1 MIKRELYLEKIRRL
15 INTEPIKIITGVR
28 RSGKTY
34 LLHSIKEELI
44 ERGISKENIFL
55 ISFESQKYNKIQ
67 NFMELDVC
75 VNNLIKNTSGKIY
88 LLFDEIQNI
97 VSWEKSIN
105 SYRVDFDCDIYITGS
120 NSELLSGE
128 LATLIVG
135 RYFHI
140 DVYPFSFKEFLQY
153 KKEIN
158 SIDVKNKELQLFN
171 EYVKYGG
178 MPSLQQVQDIDKFSY
193 LEDIY
198 STILLKDIISR
209 HNLRNAEILNRIL
222 TFIISNIGQPVS
234 ANGISKYLKHENLKV
249 SADTVLNYLSFSKNA
264 CFIHEAK
271 KENLKGKKV
280 LKTNGKYYLVDHGFN
295 QAIIGKD
302 MENTGQILENI
313 VYIELL
319 RRGYDVKVGDIN
331 GREVDFVCNKVDRK
345 IYIQVNY
352 LLSGKETV
360 KREFGSL
367 RAIGDDY
374 EKYVLSMDNL
384 DFSNAGIKHMNIIE
398 FLKNDII

>member
-1 MIKRELYLEKIRRL
+1 MIKRELYLEKIIRL

-44 ERGISKENIFL
+44 EQGISKENIFL

-75 VNNLIKNTSGKIY
+75 VNNLIKNTSGKLY

-97 VSWEKSIN
+97 MGWEKSIN

-128 LATLIVG
+128 LATLIAG

-158 SIDVKNKELQLFN
+158 SIDIKNKELQLFN

-249 SADTVLNYLSFSKNA
+249 SADTVLNYLSFSQNA